1 MHAWMDGWIDEFVS
15 EQINDGMNKTSASG
29 QLPSS
34 MTQSPALFPPN
45 LLGNKTFHPQIKGV

>member
-1 MHAWMDGWIDEFVS
+1 MDGWIDEFVS

-29 QLPSS
+29 QLPLS

-45 LLGNKTFHPQIKGV
+45 LLGNKTSHPQIKGV